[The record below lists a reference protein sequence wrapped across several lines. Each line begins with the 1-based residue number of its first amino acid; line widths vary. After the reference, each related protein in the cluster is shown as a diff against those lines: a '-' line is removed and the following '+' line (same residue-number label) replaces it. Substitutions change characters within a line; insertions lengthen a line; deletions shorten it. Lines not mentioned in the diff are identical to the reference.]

1 MELPSANWNSD
12 KRKTMCFYLPLETD
26 ISDSGNEIYVNNST
40 ESLSDQFSNQKNNYK
55 KDSVK
60 KYIIKNLYLNP
71 QSINATYRK
80 IQNRQQT
87 KGGFV
92 IQYWGEDLVTLAING
107 ITGAAG
113 MSEINKLLSIYR
125 HDQIHYQQIIEQRR
139 KRFVATIESS
149 AGNIL
154 DGLNDGNTV
163 DPVDTAISIGNYL
176 TGGEVSNI
184 INGVNTV
191 MDFFSETGESGVSVN
206 PRNSDSFT
214 RGTTLSSL
222 FTSITMEFQ
231 GIYYRGYIDSFSYS
245 ENSSEPG
252 HFNYSFN
259 FTVLYQSGKRNNFM
273 PWHKE
278 AEDRLTGESLQST
291 LPIVD
296 AEKYMPDTYTWP
308 FKSPSAS
315 VNILTRFEGALESLD
330 ESLKDFENFSQK
342 FRNNNLDS

>member
-191 MDFFSETGESGVSVN
+191 MDFFQRLVN
-206 PRNSDSFT
+206 
-214 RGTTLSSL
+214 
-222 FTSITMEFQ
+222 
-231 GIYYRGYIDSFSYS
+231 
-245 ENSSEPG
+245 
-252 HFNYSFN
+252 
-259 FTVLYQSGKRNNFM
+259 
-273 PWHKE
+273 
-278 AEDRLTGESLQST
+278 
-291 LPIVD
+291 
-296 AEKYMPDTYTWP
+296 
-308 FKSPSAS
+308 
-315 VNILTRFEGALESLD
+315 LEYL
-330 ESLKDFENFSQK
+330 
-342 FRNNNLDS
+342 